1 MTETEVDKM
10 VVALE
15 AEMDE
20 ALRGFDKVDK
30 SADKLETQLENVER
44 QSKETETSINK
55 IGTISKESSGDVDK
69 LNTSL
74 VNESKAADNAE
85 TNTSELNTEIKETG
99 TESKESSNKI
109 DDLMEIVKG
118 IGVVAGITALIN
130 QIKEIGE
137 TAKES
142 ATQVENAASR
152 MALALGVSGDDLLEY
167 QDIYSELLNIVY
179 TKDPQDIGTAIGIL
193 GTRNTD
199 LEKEGL
205 KELTADYLEFAATVG
220 TSDIASTIRATDNA
234 FKKWGIGVEDQ
245 AKYLDY
251 LASVTQDTDV
261 EYMTLINTLAQ
272 GDRAF
277 PAWGKSFSEAAYLIG
292 SSNLVGEIDDVVQLV
307 GAVDMLLV
315 QKTDELGTEA
325 EAKEYIASMIYKAR
339 ALNDEQK
346 ATNYLVTE
354 LGVSSRLAG
363 VFSANIYSSA
373 DATGQL
379 ALEARALNEPIK
391 AWNEDLLT
399 TEDRINR
406 ANNAL
411 SENEIVLG
419 NALNKWDGIVADATT
434 YEKTLYNFWGIP
446 SIDVFGLF
454 KTPSLGF
461 YTPAADQK
469 SKFDTLLGVGEED
482 YTDQM
487 TSIERAKDL
496 ISRAN
501 ELNIDISNLDLKP
514 GYGTWFEADI
524 AAGKYE
530 QLKNMVETAERGE
543 KPFDELNTSL
553 ETTDGLLK
561 NITDSSDPTTA
572 AINDMG
578 GPVDNLN
585 TKVTNLITSLQ
596 TLISLQFQ
604 AGLSSPNV
612 SSTPR
617 TSTEQEYP
625 LPSSSG
631 GVSIGQLVVN
641 SPAADASTMMNTTR
655 RTLRNYGGMMH

>member
-234 FKKWGIGVEDQ
+234 FKKWGISTEDQ
-245 AKYLDY
+245 AGYLDY
-251 LASVTQDTDV
+251 LSTVTQATDV
-261 EYMTLINTLAQ
+261 DYMTLINTLAK

-292 SSNLVGEIDDVVQLV
+292 SSNLAGEIDDVTQLV

-325 EAKEYIASMIYKAR
+325 EAKEYIASMIDKAR

-346 ATNYLVTE
+346 ATDYLVTE
-354 LGVSSRLAG
+354 LGVSPRIAG
-363 VFSANIYSSA
+363 VFAANIYSAA

-379 ALEARALNEPIK
+379 AVEAQALNDPIK
-391 AWNEDLLT
+391 AWGDGVLT
-399 TEDRINR
+399 TTDKINR
-406 ANNAL
+406 ANNAM

-446 SIDVFGLF
+446 SIDIFGF
-454 KTPSLGF
+454 KTPAIGI
-461 YTPAADQK
+461 YTSATDQK
-469 SKFDTLLGVGEED
+469 SKFDTLLGVSDED
-482 YTDQM
+482 YDTQM
-487 TSIERAKDL
+487 TSIENAKDL
-496 ISRAN
+496 IARAN
-501 ELNIDISNLDLKP
+501 ELNIDISSLDLKP

-530 QLKNMVETAERGE
+530 QLKNMVETAEKGE

-596 TLISLQFQ
+596 TLITLQFQ

-631 GVSIGQLVVN
+631 GISIGQLVVN
-641 SPAADASTMMNTTR
+641 SPAADASTMMNTTK
-655 RTLRNYGGMMH
+655 RTLRNVGGMIH